1 MEVTLKDIARECNVS
16 FSTVSKALKNSSEIS
31 QKTIDLVNK
40 TAKRMGYH
48 TNAAARALR
57 INKTY
62 SIGVIFEDITGSGLQ
77 HQYFAKIFDSI
88 NVHANKS
95 GYNITFLS
103 QNSNQSYLA
112 QAKYRRCDGV
122 IIVSTNFYREDV
134 QALLTSNIPLSMLD
148 YKDNYNHSSIMSDN
162 RTGIRVITEK
172 IIENGHKKIAFIHG
186 EESDVTKLRMTS
198 FKQTMKKYGI
208 EICKEYIKEAIYHD
222 PETSFKATEQLLQ
235 EKAPPTCI
243 IYPDDFAALGGI
255 QALAKHGYTPG
266 QNISIAGYDGIL
278 ISTLLTPKL
287 TTYQQDAKEL
297 GKQLVV
303 QLLANIE
310 FPETFKSETIKVSG
324 HLLAGSSI
332 MNLLQ
337 PGAF

>member
-40 TAKRMGYH
+40 TAKKMGYH

-88 NVHANKS
+88 NVHANKA

-103 QNSNQSYLA
+103 HNSSQSYLA

-122 IIVSTNFYREDV
+122 IIVSTNFYRDDV

-148 YKDNYNHSSIMSDN
+148 FRDNYNHSSVMSDN
-162 RTGIRVITEK
+162 KTGIRLITEE
-172 IIENGHKKIAFIHG
+172 IIKKGHKKIAYIHG

-198 FKQTMKKYGI
+198 FRQTMKKNGI
-208 EICKEYIKEAIYHD
+208 EICKEYVKDAIYHD
-222 PETSFKATEQLLQ
+222 PEESFKATEQLLL
-235 EKAPPTCI
+235 EKEQPTCI

-255 QALAKHGYTPG
+255 QALAKHSFIPG
-266 QNISIAGYDGIL
+266 KNISIAGYDGIL

-297 GKQLVV
+297 GRQLVE
-303 QLLANIE
+303 QLLSSIE
-310 FPETFKSETIKVSG
+310 YPETFKSETVKVSG
-324 HLLAGSSI
+324 QLLQGASI
-332 MNLLQ
+332 MTI
-337 PGAF
+337 

>member
-57 INKTY
+57 TNKTY
-62 SIGVIFEDITGSGLQ
+62 SLGVIFEDITGSGLQ
-77 HQYFAKIFDSI
+77 HQYFATIFDSI
-88 NVHANKS
+88 NVHANKA

-103 QNSNQSYLA
+103 HNSSQSYLA

-122 IIVSTNFYREDV
+122 IIVSTNFYREDI
-134 QALLTSNIPLSMLD
+134 QTLIESNIPMSMLD
-148 YKDNYNHSSIMSDN
+148 YKDNYNHSSVMSDN
-162 RTGIRVITEK
+162 RTGIRLITEN
-172 IIENGHKKIAFIHG
+172 IIQNGHKKIAFIHG

-198 FKQTMKKYGI
+198 FRQTMKKNNV
-208 EICKEYIKEAIYHD
+208 EICSDYIKEAIYHD
-222 PETSFKATEQLLQ
+222 PEASFKATEMLIQ
-235 EKAPPTCI
+235 EKDQPTCI

-255 QALAKHGYTPG
+255 QALAKHGLMPG
-266 QNISIAGYDGIL
+266 KNISIAGYDGIL
-278 ISTLLTPKL
+278 ISSLLTPKL

-297 GKQLVV
+297 GKQLVA
-303 QLLANIE
+303 QLLTNIE
-310 FPETFKSETIKVSG
+310 YPETFKAETVKVTG
-324 HLLAGSSI
+324 HLLSGASI
-332 MNLLQ
+332 VNLNNKQ
-337 PGAF
+337 

>member
-40 TAKRMGYH
+40 TAKKMGYH

-88 NVHANKS
+88 NVHANKA

-103 QNSNQSYLA
+103 HNSSQSYLA

-122 IIVSTNFYREDV
+122 IIVSTNFYRDDV

-148 YKDNYNHSSIMSDN
+148 FRDNYNHSSVMSDN
-162 RTGIRVITEK
+162 KTGIRLITEE
-172 IIENGHKKIAFIHG
+172 IIKKGHKKIAYIHG

-198 FKQTMKKYGI
+198 FRQTMKKNGI
-208 EICKEYIKEAIYHD
+208 EICKEYVKDAIYHD
-222 PETSFKATEQLLQ
+222 PEESFKATEQLLL
-235 EKAPPTCI
+235 EKEQPTCI

-255 QALAKHGYTPG
+255 QALAKHSFIPG
-266 QNISIAGYDGIL
+266 KNISIAGYDGIL

-297 GKQLVV
+297 GRQLVE
-303 QLLANIE
+303 QLLSNIE
-310 FPETFKSETIKVSG
+310 YPETFKSETVKVSG
-324 HLLAGSSI
+324 QLLQGASI
-332 MNLLQ
+332 MTI
-337 PGAF
+337 

>member
-31 QKTIDLVNK
+31 QKTIDLVNN
-40 TAKRMGYH
+40 TAKKMGYH

-88 NVHANKS
+88 NVHANKA

-103 QNSNQSYLA
+103 HNSSQSYLA

-122 IIVSTNFYREDV
+122 IIVSTNFYRDDV

-148 YKDNYNHSSIMSDN
+148 FRDNYNHSSVMSDN
-162 RTGIRVITEK
+162 KTGIRLITEE
-172 IIENGHKKIAFIHG
+172 IIKKGHKKIAYIHG

-198 FKQTMKKYGI
+198 FRQTMKKNGI
-208 EICKEYIKEAIYHD
+208 EICKEYVKDAIYHD
-222 PETSFKATEQLLQ
+222 PEESFKATEQLLL
-235 EKAPPTCI
+235 EKEQPTCI

-255 QALAKHGYTPG
+255 QALAKHSFIPG
-266 QNISIAGYDGIL
+266 KNISIAGYDGIL

-297 GKQLVV
+297 GRQLVE
-303 QLLANIE
+303 QLLSSIE
-310 FPETFKSETIKVSG
+310 YPETFKSETVKVSG
-324 HLLAGSSI
+324 QLLQGASI
-332 MNLLQ
+332 MTI
-337 PGAF
+337 

>member
-40 TAKRMGYH
+40 TAKKMGYH

-88 NVHANKS
+88 NVHANKA

-103 QNSNQSYLA
+103 HNSSQSYLA

-122 IIVSTNFYREDV
+122 IIVSTNFYRDDV

-148 YKDNYNHSSIMSDN
+148 FRDSYNHSSVMSDN
-162 RTGIRVITEK
+162 KTGIRIITEE
-172 IIENGHKKIAFIHG
+172 IIKKGHKKIAYIHG

-198 FKQTMKKYGI
+198 FRQTMKKNGI
-208 EICKEYIKEAIYHD
+208 EICKEYVKDAIYHD
-222 PETSFKATEQLLQ
+222 PEESFKATEQLLQ
-235 EKAPPTCI
+235 EKEQPTCI

-255 QALAKHGYTPG
+255 QALAKHSFIPG
-266 QNISIAGYDGIL
+266 KNISIAGYDGIL

-297 GKQLVV
+297 GRQLVE
-303 QLLANIE
+303 QLLSNIE
-310 FPETFKSETIKVSG
+310 YPETFKSETVKVSG
-324 HLLAGSSI
+324 QLLQGASI
-332 MNLLQ
+332 MTI
-337 PGAF
+337 

>member
-40 TAKRMGYH
+40 TAKKMGYH

-88 NVHANKS
+88 NVHANKA

-103 QNSNQSYLA
+103 HNSSQSYLA

-122 IIVSTNFYREDV
+122 IIVSTNFYRDDV

-148 YKDNYNHSSIMSDN
+148 FRDNYNHSSVMSDN
-162 RTGIRVITEK
+162 KTGIRIITEE
-172 IIENGHKKIAFIHG
+172 IIKKGHKKIAYIHG

-198 FKQTMKKYGI
+198 FRQTMKKNGI
-208 EICKEYIKEAIYHD
+208 EICKEYVKDAIYHD
-222 PETSFKATEQLLQ
+222 PEESFKATEQLLQ
-235 EKAPPTCI
+235 EKEQPTCI

-255 QALAKHGYTPG
+255 QALAKHSFIPG
-266 QNISIAGYDGIL
+266 KNISIAGYDGIL

-297 GKQLVV
+297 GRQLVE
-303 QLLANIE
+303 QLLSNIE
-310 FPETFKSETIKVSG
+310 YPETFKSETVKVSG
-324 HLLAGSSI
+324 QLLQGASI
-332 MNLLQ
+332 MTI
-337 PGAF
+337 